1 MRILIDTNVI
11 LDVLLKRSPF
21 YETAIEVLKLSARDD
36 IQEFVS
42 ASAITD
48 IYYIAY
54 KNLRDKAAVRELLKK
69 LLLIV
74 SVAGVSEEEIQKA
87 LELEWNDFE
96 DSVQYSVA
104 ALNEMDGIITRN
116 VKDYSSAEISAVF
129 GAYFCC
135 FVRTK
140 LSSFY
145 DENSVNIFYDGPFRM
160 NVPGVK
166 FNNRNWPH
174 IVRTL
179 RLSLCLCMI
188 LFPIINIVAGSI
200 VADVWE
206 NIGKYVFLAMF
217 LCGVLLPIYVVG
229 KKYE

>member
-21 YETAIEVLKLSARDD
+21 YETAIEVLKLSARGD

-48 IYYIAY
+48 
-54 KNLRDKAAVRELLKK
+54 
-69 LLLIV
+69 LIV

-116 VKDYSSAEISAVF
+116 VKDYSSAE
-129 GAYFCC
+129 
-135 FVRTK
+135 
-140 LSSFY
+140 
-145 DENSVNIFYDGPFRM
+145 M
-160 NVPGVK
+160 Q
-166 FNNRNWPH
+166 
-174 IVRTL
+174 
-179 RLSLCLCMI
+179 
-188 LFPIINIVAGSI
+188 
-200 VADVWE
+200 VWE
-206 NIGKYVFLAMF
+206 PAQFLEKTK
-217 LCGVLLPIYVVG
+217 C
-229 KKYE
+229 